1 MIYDNHDRKGD
12 NMVKRGYIWLGI
24 AVAAALTAGT
34 VASAAWLRRKR
45 RSEED
50 IDCLLQRSSDLIN
63 KIKQDISSRQ
73 TAS

>member
-34 VASAAWLRRKR
+34 IASAAWIRRKR

-50 IDCLLQRSSDLIN
+50 IDILLQRSTELIS
-63 KIKQDISSRQ
+63 KIKQDISQRQ
-73 TAS
+73 PAS